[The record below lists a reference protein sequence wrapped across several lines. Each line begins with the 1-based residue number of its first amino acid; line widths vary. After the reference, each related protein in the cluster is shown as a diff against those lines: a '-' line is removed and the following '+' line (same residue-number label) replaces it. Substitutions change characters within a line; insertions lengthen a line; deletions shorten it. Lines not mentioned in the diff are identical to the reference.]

1 MAGKVV
7 KTKKAGR
14 PLGSIKDDTKN
25 AVVRFRTHLSR
36 KGRWVKKAQ
45 SEGKKLTE
53 WIEKTLDAAS

>member
-1 MAGKVV
+1 MSDQPTRGR
-7 KTKKAGR
+7 GR
-14 PLGSIKDDTKN
+14 PTGSTKDDSKD